1 MMFESEHQPSNLFAA
16 TLPIDREPHSSPN
29 IFLNTPEG
37 SNAQNHHLNVPIPFS
52 KEVTKMLV
60 SLAFS
65 IEGITKVKIETNDH
79 FHQNTRLQHWINN

>member
-1 MMFESEHQPSNLFAA
+1 MMFESEHTPSNLFAA
-16 TLPIDREPHSSPN
+16 TLPIDRAHSTPN
-29 IFLNTPEG
+29 IFLNTSEG
-37 SNAQNHHLNVPIPFS
+37 SKTQNHHLNVPILFS